1 MKLNSI
7 KEICELKTPM
17 YPEDGKEEIVYKE

>member
-7 KEICELKTPM
+7 KEIAELKTPM
-17 YPEDGKEEIVYKE
+17 YPEDGREEIFYTD

>member
-7 KEICELKTPM
+7 KEIAELKTPM
-17 YPEDGKEEIVYKE
+17 YPEDGREEIVFTD

>member
-7 KEICELKTPM
+7 KEISELKTPM
-17 YPEDGKEEIVYKE
+17 YPKDGKEEVVFTD